1 MTEDLTHKGHSERG
15 MKVLKCTLKSE
26 WIMLTYKSNI
36 KLQAKSV
43 AFARNRLV
51 C

>member
-26 WIMLTYKSNI
+26 WIMLTYKSDI
-36 KLQAKSV
+36 KLQAV
-43 AFARNRLV
+43 WLLLETG
-51 C
+51 